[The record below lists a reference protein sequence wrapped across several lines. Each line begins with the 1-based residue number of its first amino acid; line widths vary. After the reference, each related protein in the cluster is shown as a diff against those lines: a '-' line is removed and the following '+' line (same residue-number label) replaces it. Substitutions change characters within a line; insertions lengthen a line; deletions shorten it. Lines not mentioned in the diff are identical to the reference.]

1 MRNYT
6 RHAHIVSESPHL
18 LRRMEVVN
26 NGKEEEGSEEDQEK
40 EITPNHF

>member
-1 MRNYT
+1 
-6 RHAHIVSESPHL
+6 
-18 LRRMEVVN
+18 MEVVN